1 MAVYCAHHKLIFFA
15 NPQTASKAIALTM
28 RERLGGVNVPPDGSL
43 YDGDR
48 LVVRKHHATYTQL
61 VEAGLMS
68 AAQLDALLKF
78 TCVRNPFDQMVSKYL
93 KYVDRVDT
101 KSTKKAAWR
110 KDAANLKAK
119 QDAGVT
125 NPDFAAWL
133 EFLFKTFDKV
143 GKMESGPLNFL
154 NHADHVIR
162 FEKLADGFAEVQRQA
177 GIAEPVAII
186 EHNVTAARVEAPG
199 TKVKKRYT
207 DYYDPAS
214 VALVEKTYAEVL
226 QRFGYRFGD

>member
-1 MAVYCAHHKLIFFA
+1 MAVYCAPHKLIFFA

-68 AAQLDALLKF
+68 AAQLDALFKF
-78 TCVRNPFDQMVSKYL
+78 TCVRNPFDQMASKYL
-93 KYVDRVDT
+93 KYVERAEAKT
-101 KSTKKAAWR
+101 GKKAPWR
-110 KDAANLKAK
+110 KDTANLKAK
-119 QDAGVT
+119 QDAGVI

-133 EFLFKTFDKV
+133 EYLFMTYEKTD
-143 GKMESGPLNFL
+143 KMENGPLNFL
-154 NHADHVIR
+154 NHANYVIR
-162 FEKLADGFAEVQRQA
+162 FEKLADGFAEVQRKV
-177 GIAEPVAII
+177 GIAEPVTII
-186 EHNVTAARVEAPG
+186 EHNVTIARIETPG